1 MITDIFQLRP
11 RYGEVDQMGYVYHAN
26 YVIYCHQARNELL
39 RKLGIDE
46 IVLGNNH
53 IILPV
58 ISFDIKYKKPAH
70 FDELIT
76 IKTIIREIPN
86 TRFNFE
92 FEIKNKQNTLLIKAK
107 STVVFV
113 DKQSR
118 LPKRIPD
125 FIKNR
130 LNSEFRS
137 FERIKIKPLCKYEK

>member
-1 MITDIFQLRP
+1 MITDVFQIRP
-11 RYGEVDQMGYVYHAN
+11 RYGEVDQMRYVYHAN

-39 RKLGIDE
+39 RKLGLDE
-46 IVLGNNH
+46 IELENND

-76 IKTIIREIPN
+76 IKTIIKEMPN

-92 FEIKNKQNTLLIKAK
+92 FEIKNELNTLLSKAK
-107 STVVFV
+107 STVLFV
-113 DKQSR
+113 DSESR

-125 FIKNR
+125 FIKKI
-130 LNSEFRS
+130 LNPNFKVTSHETNS
-137 FERIKIKPLCKYEK
+137 TY